1 MPTPSIAITG
11 STGRL
16 GGRVARRLSE
26 LGVPQR
32 LIVRDAGR
40 APKLPGAEVHVATYS
55 DRAALA
61 RGLEGIRTLFF
72 VSASESLERL
82 TQHFAL
88 IDTAAACGVRQVVYT
103 SFFGAGT
110 ESTFT
115 LARDHWA
122 TEQRVRAARL
132 SFTFLRDNIYLDFL
146 PAMVGEDGVIRGPA
160 GKGRVSAVAQDD
172 VADVAVAVLQDPG
185 AHAGATYELSGPVA
199 LTFDEIAA
207 ALTDLLGREI
217 RYQDETVEE
226 AYQSREKFG
235 ADGWQVEA
243 WVSTYLAIR
252 ESELDRVT
260 EDVARVAGHP
270 PRTLDEVLAH
280 RKG

>member
-32 LIVRDAGR
+32 LIVREASR
-40 APKLPGAEVHVATYS
+40 APSLPGAEVHVASYS

-61 RGLEGIRTLFF
+61 RGLEGVRTLFF

-103 SFFGAGT
+103 SFFGAGP
-110 ESTFT
+110 ESIFT

-132 SFTFLRDNIYLDFL
+132 SFTFLRDNLYLDFL
-146 PAMVGEDGVIRGPA
+146 PAMVGDDGVIRGPA
-160 GKGRVSAVAQDD
+160 GKGRVAAVAQDD
-172 VADVAVAVLQDPG
+172 VADVAVAVLQEPG
-185 AHAGATYELSGPVA
+185 DHAGATYELSGPAA
-199 LTFDEIAA
+199 LTLDEIAA
-207 ALTDLLGREI
+207 AVSDHLGREI

-252 ESELDRVT
+252 ESQLDRVT
-260 EDVARVAGHP
+260 EDVERVAGHP
-270 PRTLDEVLAH
+270 ARTLDEVLSQ
-280 RKG
+280 RKR

>member
-1 MPTPSIAITG
+1 PRSLGTRGRAQSLALCREPGGRENGRRPEDHHETLPGSRRDRPGSRPGARPGAPERRAEELTTGCQFAAGALASRGRTPPMPTPSIAITG

-32 LIVRDAGR
+32 LIVREASR
-40 APKLPGAEVHVATYS
+40 APSLPGAEVHVASYS

-61 RGLEGIRTLFF
+61 RGLEGVRTLFF

-88 IDTAAACGVRQVVYT
+88 IDTAAACGVRQVVCT
-103 SFFGAGT
+103 AFFGAGP
-110 ESTFT
+110 ESIVT

-132 SFTFLRDNIYLDFL
+132 SFTFLRDNLYLDFL

-160 GKGRVSAVAQDD
+160 GKGRVAAVAQDD
-172 VADVAVAVLQDPG
+172 VADVAVEVLQ
-185 AHAGATYELSGPVA
+185 
-199 LTFDEIAA
+199 
-207 ALTDLLGREI
+207 
-217 RYQDETVEE
+217 
-226 AYQSREKFG
+226 
-235 ADGWQVEA
+235 
-243 WVSTYLAIR
+243 
-252 ESELDRVT
+252 
-260 EDVARVAGHP
+260 
-270 PRTLDEVLAH
+270 
-280 RKG
+280 